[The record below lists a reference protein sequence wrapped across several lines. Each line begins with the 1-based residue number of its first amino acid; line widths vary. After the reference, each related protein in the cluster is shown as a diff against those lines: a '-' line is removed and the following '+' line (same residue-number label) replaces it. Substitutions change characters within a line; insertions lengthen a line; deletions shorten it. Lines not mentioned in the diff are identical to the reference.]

1 MATIKTQLEASGVS
15 AYRSQM
21 SQAAGAVKAMGA
33 ELRLAEAEYKK
44 TGDQAQYLA
53 QKSSLLKQQL
63 EEQKKAV
70 SSAEK
75 ALELV
80 KKQFGENSTQA
91 NAWRQK
97 LAQAKTALTQTETA
111 IASTDKALEEL
122 NKGDVSY
129 VKKGLEDVEGAADD
143 ADAKTKDLGTSMA
156 AVSKKLDIQTITA
169 GLDKVIAGMEK
180 VMQKAAQMGKA
191 IWDAG
196 RDAAE
201 WADSTRDAATAA
213 HMSTTEYQQL
223 GYAAQFFG
231 TSVEDLTRNQGRL
244 SKAMAAADGE
254 AIQVGDSLV
263 NTMAWVSDGMGGYIQ
278 KKRTWSDVLL
288 DTIDA
293 LGEIEDASDRDAAAM
308 ELFGKSYAD
317 LNGIVEG
324 GTDAFRKRMNEAPV
338 VSEDT
343 VNNLADTADA
353 IKDMDSKLQVLK
365 MELLNA
371 LAPSIQTIA
380 EAIGTLADNLTKFI
394 QTEEGQKLIQDLGT
408 SIQNIVTAL
417 TGEGDFSGIV
427 NTFKEAISGLSG
439 VLNDLATNKD
449 TIIAAVKGIAG
460 AFLLLNGISSG
471 LKITETVNSLLRLM
485 PGKGGAAGAAGSGAG
500 AAGAGGATK
509 AAGAGFATK
518 LGSFASNAFWSA
530 GVPLMAFASAVTPAV
545 LAQNWDIDNTEQRIG
560 AVMAQAEAQAQT
572 LGKEAEQFTEVIGI
586 ATDALG
592 IDRNDKDWLGMV
604 KFGDPA
610 KVDKGLRALEP
621 YADFLSSIVDA
632 GTMGELRKYWSNT
645 SELDGF
651 QVTQLLENVMTTVS
665 TELASA
671 ASSVD
676 SAAPTVDAA
685 AAGLTASVIS
695 MLNGAAASIGSV
707 TFPGVRGGGGSFN
720 ASSNLYIGNFN
731 NNSGAD
737 LGAISAI
744 MSSAQS
750 AARRAFGRRK

>member
-111 IASTDKALEEL
+111 LQSTDKALEDL
-122 NKGDVSY
+122 NKEDVSG

-143 ADAKTKDLGTSMA
+143 ADAKTKDLGTSMG
-156 AVSKKLDIQTITA
+156 AVAKKLDIQTITD

-191 IWDAG
+191 VWDAG

-231 TSVEDLTRNQGRL
+231 TNVESLTKTQGRL
-244 SKAMAAADGE
+244 SKAMASADGE
-254 AIQVGDSLV
+254 VIQVGDSLV

-278 KKRTWSDVLL
+278 KKRSWSDVLL

-324 GTDAFRKRMNEAPV
+324 GTDAFRKRMAEAPV

-380 EAIGTLADNLTKFI
+380 EAISSLATSLTEFI
-394 QTEEGQKLIQDLGT
+394 QTEEGQQLIQDLGT

-427 NTFKEAISGLSG
+427 TTFKGAIEGLSTA
-439 VLNDLATNKD
+439 LNTLAENKD
-449 TIIAAVKGIAG
+449 TIITAVKGIAG

-485 PGKGGAAGAAGSGAG
+485 PGKGGTPAPTGGSTPTG
-500 AAGAGGATK
+500 TS

-530 GVPLMAFASAVTPAV
+530 GVPLMAFAGAVTPAV
-545 LAQNWDIDNTEQRIG
+545 LAQNWDIDNTEQRIN
-560 AVMAQAEAQAQT
+560 AVMAQAEAQAQN
-572 LGKEAEQFTEVIGI
+572 LGKDAEQFTEVIGI

-632 GTMGELRKYWSNT
+632 GTMGELQKYWNNT

-665 TELASA
+665 TELTNAS
-671 ASSVD
+671 SSVD

-707 TFPGVRGGGGSFN
+707 TFPGVRGGGGNFN
-720 ASSNLYIGNFN
+720 ANSALYIGNYIQ
-731 NNSGAD
+731 NSGAD
-737 LGAISAI
+737 LGVISAA
-744 MSSAQS
+744 MSSAQA